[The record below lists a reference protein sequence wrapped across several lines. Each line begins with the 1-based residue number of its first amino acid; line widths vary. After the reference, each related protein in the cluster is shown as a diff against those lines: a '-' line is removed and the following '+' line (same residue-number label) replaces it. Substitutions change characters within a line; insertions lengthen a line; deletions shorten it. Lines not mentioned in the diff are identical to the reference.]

1 MSYIGDLHDRAQQY
15 SDSYGLTG
23 PVNGDADAF
32 RHAYSS
38 AEMARDVGP
47 ESANHAGTW
56 WEILGLTGC

>member
-38 AEMARDVGP
+38 AEMARVAFLFWQSMNDFL
-47 ESANHAGTW
+47 
-56 WEILGLTGC
+56 WE

>member
-32 RHAYSS
+32 RHAYSLGNLCIS
-38 AEMARDVGP
+38 PQGL
-47 ESANHAGTW
+47 AG
-56 WEILGLTGC
+56 G